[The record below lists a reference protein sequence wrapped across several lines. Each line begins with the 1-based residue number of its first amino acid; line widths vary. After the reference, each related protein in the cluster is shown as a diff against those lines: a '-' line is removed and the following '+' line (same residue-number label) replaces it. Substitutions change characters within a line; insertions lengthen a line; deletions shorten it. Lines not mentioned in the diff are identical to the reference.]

1 MNKYFIIATDAESI
15 NKIKSV
21 VSEYPALEF
30 IGSSLDY
37 EGIMNTLLKEK
48 PSLLYIDIDNYTN
61 KPFEFINQLGKY
73 MQCIPQLIA
82 MSKNKDQAFDAI
94 KANFADYLLTPLSE
108 LEIRKSI
115 IKFQQNSTLKKK
127 KHTLLKIV

>member
-37 EGIMNTLLKEK
+37 EEIMNTLLKEK
-48 PSLLYIDIDNYTN
+48 PSLLYIDIDNYKN
-61 KPFEFINQLGKY
+61 NIRYLKNAYISFINN
-73 MQCIPQLIA
+73 IPFLN
-82 MSKNKDQAFDAI
+82 KN
-94 KANFADYLLTPLSE
+94 E
-108 LEIRKSI
+108 
-115 IKFQQNSTLKKK
+115 
-127 KHTLLKIV
+127 

>member
-37 EGIMNTLLKEK
+37 EEIMNTLLKEK

-61 KPFEFINQLGKY
+61 KPFEFIRF
-73 MQCIPQLIA
+73 MVR
-82 MSKNKDQAFDAI
+82 SKGALDGTRQ
-94 KANFADYLLTPLSE
+94 
-108 LEIRKSI
+108 
-115 IKFQQNSTLKKK
+115 
-127 KHTLLKIV
+127 